1 MSTLLLI
8 FQHSS
13 KVNYCTG
20 FIIKSER
27 QEGGG
32 RWGGRGRGQGVGG
45 KGWGEG
51 AGARGGGRV
60 RGEGAG
66 GGGGKNYGVE
76 CLGGRI
82 DEGYS
87 IGEPRVHLR
96 KGGHYRGW

>member
-20 FIIKSER
+20 FIIRSER

-32 RWGGRGRGQGVGG
+32 RWGGEGQ
-45 KGWGEG
+45 
-51 AGARGGGRV
+51 
-60 RGEGAG
+60 GAG
-66 GGGGKNYGVE
+66 GSKNYGVE

-96 KGGHYRGW
+96 KGGHYSGW

>member
-20 FIIKSER
+20 FIIRSER

-32 RWGGRGRGQGVGG
+32 RWGGGG
-45 KGWGEG
+45 KGQ
-51 AGARGGGRV
+51 
-60 RGEGAG
+60 GAG
-66 GGGGKNYGVE
+66 GRGGKNHGVE

-82 DEGYS
+82 DEVYS

>member
-20 FIIKSER
+20 FIIRSER

-32 RWGGRGRGQGVGG
+32 RWGGGGRGRGQ
-45 KGWGEG
+45 
-51 AGARGGGRV
+51 
-60 RGEGAG
+60 
-66 GGGGKNYGVE
+66 GGGKNYGVE

>member
-1 MSTLLLI
+1 MIKFNYRLSLGLFWFRFTLHWNWFELN
-8 FQHSS
+8 
-13 KVNYCTG
+13 VC
-20 FIIKSER
+20 
-27 QEGGG
+27 
-32 RWGGRGRGQGVGG
+32 RGRG
-45 KGWGEG
+45 
-51 AGARGGGRV
+51 

>member
-1 MSTLLLI
+1 MED
-8 FQHSS
+8 
-13 KVNYCTG
+13 G
-20 FIIKSER
+20 
-27 QEGGG
+27 
-32 RWGGRGRGQGVGG
+32 
-45 KGWGEG
+45 GEG
-51 AGARGGGRV
+51 AGGRGERVAEGAGG

>member
-1 MSTLLLI
+1 MSALLLI

-32 RWGGRGRGQGVGG
+32 RWGGRGRGQGERV
-45 KGWGEG
+45 GEG
-51 AGARGGGRV
+51 AGG

-66 GGGGKNYGVE
+66 GGGGVKNYGVE

-96 KGGHYRGW
+96 KGGHFKGW

>member
-8 FQHSS
+8 FRHSS

-20 FIIKSER
+20 FIIRSER

-32 RWGGRGRGQGVGG
+32 RWGGMGQGAGDGAGGGGDGAGGGGMGQGVGG
-45 KGWGEG
+45 MGQG
-51 AGARGGGRV
+51 A
-60 RGEGAG
+60 
-66 GGGGKNYGVE
+66 GGKNYGVE

-96 KGGHYRGW
+96 KGGHFRGW

>member
-1 MSTLLLI
+1 MED
-8 FQHSS
+8 
-13 KVNYCTG
+13 G
-20 FIIKSER
+20 
-27 QEGGG
+27 
-32 RWGGRGRGQGVGG
+32 
-45 KGWGEG
+45 GEG
-51 AGARGGGRV
+51 AGGG
-60 RGEGAG
+60 GEGAG

>member
-8 FQHSS
+8 FQHFS

-20 FIIKSER
+20 FIIRSER

-32 RWGGRGRGQGVGG
+32 RWGGGG
-45 KGWGEG
+45 KGQG
-51 AGARGGGRV
+51 A
-60 RGEGAG
+60 
-66 GGGGKNYGVE
+66 GGGKNYGVE

>member
-20 FIIKSER
+20 FIIRSER

-32 RWGGRGRGQGVGG
+32 RWGGKGQGVGG
-45 KGWGEG
+45 KGQE
-51 AGARGGGRV
+51 
-60 RGEGAG
+60 AG
-66 GGGGKNYGVE
+66 GKGQGVGGKNYGVE

>member
-1 MSTLLLI
+1 M
-8 FQHSS
+8 
-13 KVNYCTG
+13 
-20 FIIKSER
+20 
-27 QEGGG
+27 GGG
-32 RWGGRGRGQGVGG
+32 GAGGG
-45 KGWGEG
+45 GEG
-51 AGARGGGRV
+51 AGGKGQGGKGQ
-60 RGEGAG
+60 GA

>member
-20 FIIKSER
+20 FIIRSER

-32 RWGGRGRGQGVGG
+32 RWGGGKGQG
-45 KGWGEG
+45 
-51 AGARGGGRV
+51 A
-60 RGEGAG
+60 
-66 GGGGKNYGVE
+66 GGGKNYGVE

>member
-1 MSTLLLI
+1 MSTLLFI

-20 FIIKSER
+20 FIIRSER

-32 RWGGRGRGQGVGG
+32 RWGGDGAGGDGAGGGGDGAGGMGQGVGG
-45 KGWGEG
+45 WG
-51 AGARGGGRV
+51 RGQ
-60 RGEGAG
+60 
-66 GGGGKNYGVE
+66 GGGKNYGVE

>member
-1 MSTLLLI
+1 MED
-8 FQHSS
+8 
-13 KVNYCTG
+13 G
-20 FIIKSER
+20 
-27 QEGGG
+27 
-32 RWGGRGRGQGVGG
+32 
-45 KGWGEG
+45 GEG
-51 AGARGGGRV
+51 AGGRGERVGEGAGG

>member
-1 MSTLLLI
+1 M
-8 FQHSS
+8 
-13 KVNYCTG
+13 
-20 FIIKSER
+20 
-27 QEGGG
+27 
-32 RWGGRGRGQGVGG
+32 GG
-45 KGWGEG
+45 KGQG
-51 AGARGGGRV
+51 AGGNGWGKGQGAGG

-66 GGGGKNYGVE
+66 VGGGKNYGVE

>member
-1 MSTLLLI
+1 MED
-8 FQHSS
+8 
-13 KVNYCTG
+13 G
-20 FIIKSER
+20 
-27 QEGGG
+27 
-32 RWGGRGRGQGVGG
+32 
-45 KGWGEG
+45 GEG
-51 AGARGGGRV
+51 AGGRGERVGEGAGG

-96 KGGHYRGW
+96 KGGHFKGW